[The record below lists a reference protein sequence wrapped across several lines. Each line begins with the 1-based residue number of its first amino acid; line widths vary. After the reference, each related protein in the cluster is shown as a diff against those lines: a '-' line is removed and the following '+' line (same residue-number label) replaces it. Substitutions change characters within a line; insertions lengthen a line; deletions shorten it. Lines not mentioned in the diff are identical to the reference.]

1 MFNTSFDISRS
12 NQENYACL
20 GVLPLQ
26 DTFYWFLP
34 HTLTPGFILVL
45 LCTHPFCNIFTGGV
59 LFKVYVIG
67 DAIKVVRRYSL
78 PDLEEGEKV
87 GYGLKS
93 FPRVSCAA
101 ATAEEADLDPEAGGI

>member
-1 MFNTSFDISRS
+1 M
-12 NQENYACL
+12 
-20 GVLPLQ
+20 
-26 DTFYWFLP
+26 
-34 HTLTPGFILVL
+34 
-45 LCTHPFCNIFTGGV
+45 
-59 LFKVYVIG
+59 YVVG

>member
-1 MFNTSFDISRS
+1 M
-12 NQENYACL
+12 
-20 GVLPLQ
+20 Q
-26 DTFYWFLP
+26 DTCYWFLV
-34 HTLTPGFILVL
+34 HTLTPGFVLVFL
-45 LCTHPFCNIFTGGV
+45 RTHPFGYIFTGGV
-59 LFKVYVIG
+59 LFKVYVVG